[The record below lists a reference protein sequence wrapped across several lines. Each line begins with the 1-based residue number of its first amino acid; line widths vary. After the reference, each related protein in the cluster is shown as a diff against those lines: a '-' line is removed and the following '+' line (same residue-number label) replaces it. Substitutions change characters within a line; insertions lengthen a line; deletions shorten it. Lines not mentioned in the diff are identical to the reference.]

1 MLVDHARITVIGGNG
16 GNGCVS
22 FRREKYV
29 PRGGPDGGPGGDG
42 GSVFLQADASLKG
55 LNAFR
60 YKRKFVADRG
70 RHGEGSGRAGRDG
83 EDWVIK
89 VPPGTLVLDETG
101 ATVVADLVDKGSR
114 VLVAAGGRGGRGN
127 AAFATSTH
135 QAPRESEPG
144 APGEEQTLLLEL
156 KLIADVGIVG
166 FPNAGKSTLI
176 SRISAAHPKIADYP
190 FTTLEPHL
198 GVVDLG
204 EFRSFIV
211 ADIPGLIEG
220 AHTGAGLGIKFLR
233 HVERTRILIHLVDV
247 SEGSGR
253 EPAHDIVV
261 INGELRA
268 FSEALS
274 RKPQVMVAS
283 KIDALSD
290 RKRLKAIETKC
301 RKASIPFF
309 AISAVSGKG
318 LREMLEGVWSL
329 LSRQEAEPAGAPA
342 VQGGPEETRGM
353 TSRDRPRRGTLEADS
368 SRGLAG
374 GAGDRST
381 TAGVLNRR

>member
-1 MLVDHARITVIGGNG
+1 MLVDQATITVIGGRG

-42 GSVFLQADASLKG
+42 GSVFLAADPSLKG

-60 YKRKFVADRG
+60 YKRRFVADRG

-83 EDWVIK
+83 EDLVIK
-89 VPPGTLVLDETG
+89 VPPGTLVLDAGG
-101 ATVVADLVDKGSR
+101 ATVVADLVAAGSR

-127 AAFATSTH
+127 SAFATSTH

-144 APGEEQTLLLEL
+144 TSGEERILTLEL

-190 FTTLEPHL
+190 FTTLEPNL

-204 EFRSFIV
+204 EFRTYVV

-220 AHTGAGLGIKFLR
+220 AHAGAGLGIKFLR

-247 SEGSGR
+247 SEASGR
-253 EPAHDIVV
+253 DPVRDLEV
-261 INGELRA
+261 INGELLA
-268 FSEALS
+268 FSEELAA
-274 RKPQVMVAS
+274 KPRVVAAG
-283 KIDALSD
+283 KIDVLQDEARLEAL
-290 RKRLKAIETKC
+290 RAHCAARGVPLF
-301 RKASIPFF
+301 P
-309 AISAVSGKG
+309 ISSVTGKG
-318 LREMLEGVWSL
+318 LGGLLEGVWSL
-329 LSRQEAEPAGAPA
+329 LAEGAPA
-342 VQGGPEETRGM
+342 EATGDAAAERPGAV
-353 TSRDRPRRGTLEADS
+353 RDTLERA
-368 SRGLAG
+368 RI
-374 GAGDRST
+374 R
-381 TAGVLNRR
+381 